1 MRQRT
6 WAVLALSA
14 GIWCTAG
21 AQEQDH
27 AKSILDKAA
36 KALGSADKLKIP
48 GITFDSQAKL
58 TIGTEE
64 IEFGGS
70 WTVKGHD
77 KLNGSLTIK
86 AGGRQENVT
95 VVMNA
100 MQIWGQGPNGKTEA
114 APADVVPSVQ
124 AVFRAV
130 LFAQRPGMLATKDFK
145 LSPLGE
151 LLVDNVTCVG
161 LKIEQK
167 DFKELSLHF
176 DKATG
181 LPAKAE
187 LTIREGGG
195 GDVNYVF
202 LFSDYKEVD
211 GIKHFTKLAVE
222 RDQKHVADV
231 QISNIRLHENLNENV
246 FMKP

>member
-1 MRQRT
+1 
-6 WAVLALSA
+6 VLALGAS
-14 GIWCTAG
+14 IWCTAAG

-27 AKSILDKAA
+27 AKPILDKAA
-36 KALGSADKLKIP
+36 TALGGADKQKLA

-64 IEFGGS
+64 IDFGGS

-77 KLNGSLTIK
+77 KLNGNLNVK
-86 AGGRQENVT
+86 VNGRQENVT

-100 MQIWGQGPNGKTEA
+100 KQIWAQGPNGKTEA
-114 APADVVPSVQ
+114 APAEVVPSVQ

-130 LFAQRPGMLATKDFK
+130 LFAQRPGLLASKDFK

-151 LLVDNVTCVG
+151 LLVNNVTCVG

-187 LTIREGGG
+187 MTIREGGG

-202 LFSDYKEVD
+202 LFSEYKEVD
-211 GIKHFTKLAVE
+211 GVKHFTKVAVE
-222 RDQKHVADV
+222 RDQKHVANV
-231 QISNIRLHENLNENV
+231 EISNIRLHESLNENV